1 MSAVFALLASLIYGA
16 ADFYGGVAGRRMST
30 IAVVFWSQLVGL
42 VFAVAASLL
51 FPAASL
57 QTSDLAWGAIAGIV
71 GTGGI
76 YALYHGLARA
86 RMSVVSPLAALL
98 SALIPLGLGVAM
110 GERPLPLEWI
120 GVLLALPAIWLVA
133 SGVSE
138 GVESNGG
145 VGYGILAG
153 LGFGLYF
160 VALAQTSDGA
170 GFWPLVASRTASV
183 IFMAVVLL
191 ARRVPLPAAG
201 TRLLVALVGIGDIAA
216 NVFLLLAFR
225 AGLLTL
231 VAVLASLYPAITVL
245 LAVSILKEPVAWR
258 QRIGLG
264 LALAA
269 VALIAI

>member
-1 MSAVFALLASLIYGA
+1 MSALFALLASLIYGA
-16 ADFYGGVAGRRMST
+16 ADFYGGVAARRMSA

-42 VFAVAASLL
+42 GFGVAVSLL

-57 QTSDLAWGAIAGIV
+57 RTADLVWGAIAGIV
-71 GTGGI
+71 GTAGI
-76 YALYHGLARA
+76 YALYQGLARG

-98 SALIPLGLGVAM
+98 SALIPLGLGLSM

-133 SGVSE
+133 SGVRQ

-160 VALAQTSDGA
+160 VALAQTTGGA

-183 IFMAVVLL
+183 MLMAVGLM

-225 AGLLTL
+225 SGLLTL
-231 VAVLASLYPAITVL
+231 VAVLASLYPAMTVL
-245 LAVSILKEPVAWR
+245 LAVSILKEPIAWR

>member
-16 ADFYGGVAGRRMST
+16 ADFYGGVAARRVST

-42 VFAVAASLL
+42 VFGVAVSLL
-51 FPAASL
+51 FPAAFL
-57 QTSDLAWGAIAGIV
+57 QTSDLVWGAIAGIV

-76 YALYHGLARA
+76 YALYQGLARG

-98 SALIPLGLGVAM
+98 SALIPLGLGLSM

-138 GVESNGG
+138 SAESSGG
-145 VGYGILAG
+145 VGHGILAG

-160 VALAQTSDGA
+160 VALAQTTDGA
-170 GFWPLVASRTASV
+170 GFWPLVASRAASSLV
-183 IFMAVVLL
+183 MAFALL
-191 ARRVPLPAAG
+191 ARRVPSPPSG
-201 TRLLVALVGIGDIAA
+201 TRLLVVLVGIGDIAA

-225 AGLLTL
+225 SGLLTL
-231 VAVLASLYPAITVL
+231 VSVLASLYPAITVL
-245 LAVSILKEPVAWR
+245 LAVLILKEPIAWR
-258 QRIGLG
+258 QRLGLG
-264 LALAA
+264 LAMAA
-269 VALIAI
+269 VALIAL

>member
-1 MSAVFALLASLIYGA
+1 MSALLALLASLIYGA
-16 ADFYGGVAGRRMST
+16 ADFYGGVASRRMST

-42 VFAVAASLL
+42 AFALAASLL
-51 FPAASL
+51 FTATSL
-57 QTSDLAWGAIAGIV
+57 QTSDLIWGAVAGIV

-76 YALYHGLARA
+76 YALYQGLARG
-86 RMSVVSPLAALL
+86 RMSVVSPIAALL
-98 SALIPLGLGVAM
+98 SALIPLGLGLGL
-110 GERPLPLEWI
+110 GERPRPLEWV
-120 GVLLALPAIWLVA
+120 GVLLALPAIWLVS

-138 GVESNGG
+138 DKESNGG
-145 VGYGILAG
+145 LGYGILAG

-160 VALAQTSDGA
+160 VFLAQTTDGA

-183 IFMAVVLL
+183 VVMAGMLW
-191 ARRVPLPAAG
+191 ARRVTRPLAG

-245 LAVSILKEPVAWR
+245 LAVLILKEPVAWR
-258 QRIGLG
+258 QRIGLV

-269 VALIAI
+269 VALIAV